1 MRVLLNAWLVSCL
14 TWQVGGNR
22 HRPYMHMYL
31 FCVCRPRTA
40 DGMYCC
46 APPPPPACCL
56 QCACGGVLRV
66 IKTKPENKEK
76 YHLENDFFIGCSRYK
91 PSAAD
96 SCTIKYLPS
105 DLAKAVSVAPKD
117 WCR

>member
-1 MRVLLNAWLVSCL
+1 
-14 TWQVGGNR
+14 
-22 HRPYMHMYL
+22 MHMHMLL
-31 FCVCRPRTA
+31 FCVCPPHTA
-40 DGMYCC
+40 DGMCI
-46 APPPPPACCL
+46 PPAYLLL

-91 PSAAD
+91 GDAAD
-96 SCTIKYLPS
+96 SCTNKYLPK
-105 DLAKAVSVAPKD
+105 DLAQAVDIAPKD